1 MLKVHYLKN
10 LVPTFVVD
18 APGGGGKISLQ
29 PNYIVSQS
37 SKKTVLRNF
46 EGVITSYPEPENYKE
61 DTAEDYF
68 SLVYP
73 DYLNKAAK
81 VGIASI
87 MNDQVQSLIPSDL
100 ERMKKREQYQT
111 DPAHSSLKN
120 KREKRDELKE
130 KKFQSQIQKMDGSVK
145 KDE

>member
-1 MLKVHYLKN
+1 MLKVHHLKN

-111 DPAHSSLKN
+111 DPTHSSLKN